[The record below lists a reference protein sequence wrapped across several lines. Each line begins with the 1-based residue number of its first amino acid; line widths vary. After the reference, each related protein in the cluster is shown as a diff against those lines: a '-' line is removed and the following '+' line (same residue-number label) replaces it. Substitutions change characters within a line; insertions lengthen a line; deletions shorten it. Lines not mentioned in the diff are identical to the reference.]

1 MNVSDSE
8 MAVQL
13 NKLNVAF
20 DGQPVLKDLSLS
32 VHHGDKVTLTGPSGS
47 GKSTVLRCI
56 LGLVMPDSGT
66 ITIFG
71 EPVTRHNIWQKRRD
85 IAYVAQEPDLG
96 TGSVKEVIE
105 TPFFFRANA
114 GLRDNLARLPEIMER
129 FNLPQ
134 PLLEKQIT
142 RLSGGEKQRIALVI
156 AILLDRP
163 IVLLDEASSA
173 LDTKNKQAVTEYFRQ
188 ADSTT
193 VLSVAHDTEWLEFA
207 TRVVDMKEIQKTGGK
222 LDEPNY

>member
-1 MNVSDSE
+1 MNRLHLSFTGQHV
-8 MAVQL
+8 L
-13 NKLNVAF
+13 N
-20 DGQPVLKDLSLS
+20 DLSLS
-32 VHHGDKVTLTGPSGS
+32 IFHGDKVTLTGPSGS

-66 ITIFG
+66 ITILG
-71 EPVTRHNIWQKRRD
+71 ETVTRHNIWRKRRH

-105 TPFFFRANA
+105 TPFSYRANA
-114 GLRDNLARLPEIMER
+114 GLRDNLSRLPEIMER

-134 PLLEKQIT
+134 PLLDKQIT

-173 LDTKNKQAVTEYFRQ
+173 LDTKNKQAVADYFRQ
-188 ADSTT
+188 AENTT
-193 VLSVAHDTEWLEFA
+193 VLSVAHDTEWLGFA
-207 TRVVDMKEIQKTGGK
+207 TRIVDMKEIQKTEGK
-222 LDEPNY
+222 TG

>member
-1 MNVSDSE
+1 MISNDSE
-8 MAVQL
+8 TVVDL
-13 NKLNVAF
+13 NRLHLYF
-20 DGQPVLKDLSLS
+20 DGQPVLKDLSLG
-32 VHHGDKVTLTGPSGS
+32 VFHGDKVTLTGPSGS

-66 ITIFG
+66 ITILG
-71 EPVTRHNIWQKRRD
+71 EPVTRHNIWQKRRH

-105 TPFFFRANA
+105 TPFSYRANA
-114 GLRDNLARLPEIMER
+114 GMRDNLARLPEIMKR

-134 PLLEKQIT
+134 PLLDKQIT
-142 RLSGGEKQRIALVI
+142 RLSGGEKQRIALSI

-173 LDTKNKQAVTEYFRQ
+173 LDAENKQAVADYFKQ
-188 ADSTT
+188 AQNTT
-193 VLSVAHDTEWLEFA
+193 VLSVAHDSEWLGFA
-207 TRVVDMKEIQKTGGK
+207 TRVVDMKEIQKT
-222 LDEPNY
+222 

>member
-1 MNVSDSE
+1 MTSPDFQT
-8 MAVQL
+8 AVEL
-13 NKLNVAF
+13 KHLHLSF
-20 DGQPVLKDLSLS
+20 EGQPVLKDLSLS
-32 VHHGDKVTLTGPSGS
+32 IFHGDKVTLTGPSGS

-56 LGLVMPDSGT
+56 LGLVIPDSGT
-66 ITIFG
+66 VSILG
-71 EPVTRHNIWQKRRD
+71 ETVTRHNVWQKRRH

-96 TGSVKEVIE
+96 AGSVKEIIE
-105 TPFFFRANA
+105 TPFTYRANA
-114 GLRDNLARLPEIMER
+114 GLHDNLARLPAIMEQ

-173 LDTKNKQAVTEYFRQ
+173 LDTKNKQAVADYFKK

-193 VLSVAHDTEWLEFA
+193 ILSVAHDSEWIGFA
-207 TRVVDMKEIQKTGGK
+207 TRVVDMKGIQKM
-222 LDEPNY
+222 

>member
-8 MAVQL
+8 MAIHL
-13 NKLNVAF
+13 NKLNVDF

-32 VHHGDKVTLTGPSGS
+32 VFHGDKVTLTGPSGS

-66 ITIFG
+66 ITILG
-71 EPVTRHNIWQKRRD
+71 EPVTRHNIWQKRRH

-105 TPFFFRANA
+105 TPFSYRANA

-134 PLLEKQIT
+134 PLLDKQIT
-142 RLSGGEKQRIALVI
+142 RLSGGEKQRIALTI

-173 LDTKNKQAVTEYFRQ
+173 LDVKNKQAVADYFRQ
-188 ADSTT
+188 AQNTT
-193 VLSVAHDTEWLEFA
+193 VLSVAHDSEWLGFA
-207 TRVVDMKEIQKTGGK
+207 TRVVDMKEIHQM
-222 LDEPNY
+222 

>member
-1 MNVSDSE
+1 MLTPEGMISNDSNT
-8 MAVQL
+8 AVEL
-13 NKLNVAF
+13 DRLYLSF
-20 DGQPVLKDLSLS
+20 DGQPVLKNLHLSIFP
-32 VHHGDKVTLTGPSGS
+32 GDKVTLTGPSGS

-66 ITIFG
+66 ITILG
-71 EPVTRHNIWQKRRD
+71 EPVTRHNIWQKRRH

-96 TGSVKEVIE
+96 AGSVKEVIE
-105 TPFFFRANA
+105 TPFSYRANA

-134 PLLEKQIT
+134 LLLDKQIT
-142 RLSGGEKQRIALVI
+142 RLSGGEKQRIALTI

-173 LDTKNKQAVTEYFRQ
+173 LDTKNKQAVADYFRQ
-188 ADSTT
+188 AGNTT
-193 VLSVAHDTEWLEFA
+193 VLSVAHDTEWLGFA
-207 TRVVDMKEIQKTGGK
+207 TRVVDMKEIQKT
-222 LDEPNY
+222 

>member
-1 MNVSDSE
+1 MTSSDFQT
-8 MAVQL
+8 AVQL
-13 NKLNVAF
+13 NRLHLSFNGQHVLN
-20 DGQPVLKDLSLS
+20 DLSLS
-32 VHHGDKVTLTGPSGS
+32 IFHGDKVTLTGPSGS

-66 ITIFG
+66 ITILG
-71 EPVTRHNIWQKRRD
+71 ETVTRHNIWRKRRH

-105 TPFFFRANA
+105 TPFSYRANA
-114 GLRDNLARLPEIMER
+114 GLRDNLSRLPEIMER

-134 PLLEKQIT
+134 PLLDKQIT
-142 RLSGGEKQRIALVI
+142 RLSGGEKQRTALVI

-173 LDTKNKQAVTEYFRQ
+173 LDTKNKQAVADYFRQ
-188 ADSTT
+188 AENTT
-193 VLSVAHDTEWLEFA
+193 VLSVAHDTEWLGFA
-207 TRVVDMKEIQKTGGK
+207 TRIVDMKEIQKTEGK
-222 LDEPNY
+222 TG

>member
-1 MNVSDSE
+1 MNSINSE
-8 MAVQL
+8 KAVHL
-13 NKLNVAF
+13 NKLNLSF

-32 VHHGDKVTLTGPSGS
+32 VHHGGKVTLTGPSGS

-56 LGLVMPDSGT
+56 LGLVLPDSGT
-66 ITIFG
+66 ISVLG
-71 EPVTRHNIWQKRRD
+71 ETVTRHNIWQIRRH

-96 TGSVKEVIE
+96 TDSVKEVIE
-105 TPFFFRANA
+105 TPFTFRANSRL
-114 GLRDNLARLPEIMER
+114 GNNLARLPAIMER
-129 FNLPQ
+129 FNLPHT
-134 PLLEKQIT
+134 LLDKQIN

-173 LDTKNKQAVTEYFRQ
+173 LDTKNKQAVADYFMQ
-188 ADSTT
+188 AENTT
-193 VLSVAHDTEWLEFA
+193 VLSVAHDTEWLGFA

>member
-129 FNLPQ
+129 FNLPHT
-134 PLLEKQIT
+134 LLEKQIM

-207 TRVVDMKEIQKTGGK
+207 TRVVDMKEIQKTGKKSG
-222 LDEPNY
+222 

>member
-1 MNVSDSE
+1 MISTGSE
-8 MAVQL
+8 MAIQL
-13 NKLNVAF
+13 NKLNIAF
-20 DGQPVLKDLSLS
+20 DGHPVLQDLSLN
-32 VHHGDKVTLTGPSGS
+32 VFAGDKVTLTGPSGS

-66 ITIFG
+66 ITILG
-71 EPVTRHNIWQKRRD
+71 EPVTRHNIWQKRRH

-96 TGSVKEVIE
+96 AGSVKEVIE
-105 TPFFFRANA
+105 TPFTFRANA

-134 PLLEKQIT
+134 PLLDKQIN

-156 AILLDRP
+156 AILLDRA

-173 LDTKNKQAVTEYFRQ
+173 LDTKNKQAVAAYFKQ
-188 ADSTT
+188 AENTT
-193 VLSVAHDTEWLEFA
+193 VLSVAHDTEWMEFA
-207 TRVVDMKEIQKTGGK
+207 TRVVDMKAIQKT
-222 LDEPNY
+222 

>member
-1 MNVSDSE
+1 MNRLHLSFTGQHV
-8 MAVQL
+8 L
-13 NKLNVAF
+13 N
-20 DGQPVLKDLSLS
+20 DLSLS
-32 VHHGDKVTLTGPSGS
+32 IFHGDKVTLTGPSGS

-66 ITIFG
+66 ITILG
-71 EPVTRHNIWQKRRD
+71 ETVTRHNIWRKRRH

-105 TPFFFRANA
+105 TPFSYRANA
-114 GLRDNLARLPEIMER
+114 GLRDNLSRLPEIMER

-134 PLLEKQIT
+134 PLLDKQIT
-142 RLSGGEKQRIALVI
+142 RLSGGEKQRTALVI

-173 LDTKNKQAVTEYFRQ
+173 LDTKNKQAVADYFRQ
-188 ADSTT
+188 AENTT
-193 VLSVAHDTEWLEFA
+193 VLSVAHDTEWLGFA
-207 TRVVDMKEIQKTGGK
+207 TRIVDMKEIQKTEGK
-222 LDEPNY
+222 TG

>member
-1 MNVSDSE
+1 MISNDSE
-8 MAVQL
+8 TVVDL
-13 NKLNVAF
+13 NRLHLSF

-32 VHHGDKVTLTGPSGS
+32 VFHGDKVTLTGPSGS

-56 LGLVMPDSGT
+56 LGLVLPDSGT
-66 ITIFG
+66 ITILG
-71 EPVTRHNIWQKRRD
+71 EPVTRHNIWQKRRH

-105 TPFFFRANA
+105 TPFSYRANA

-129 FNLPQ
+129 FDLPQ
-134 PLLEKQIT
+134 PLLDKQIT
-142 RLSGGEKQRIALVI
+142 RLSGGEKQRIALTI

-173 LDTKNKQAVTEYFRQ
+173 LDAKNKQAVADYFEQ
-188 ADSTT
+188 TQDTT
-193 VLSVAHDTEWLEFA
+193 VLSVAHDSEWLGFA
-207 TRVVDMKEIQKTGGK
+207 TRIVDMKEIHQM
-222 LDEPNY
+222 

>member
-1 MNVSDSE
+1 MISNNSE
-8 MAVQL
+8 AVVDL
-13 NKLNVAF
+13 NRLHLSF

-32 VHHGDKVTLTGPSGS
+32 VFHGDKVTLTGPSGS

-66 ITIFG
+66 ITILG
-71 EPVTRHNIWQKRRD
+71 EPVTRHNIWQKRRH

-105 TPFFFRANA
+105 TPFSYRANA

-129 FNLPQ
+129 FNLPK
-134 PLLEKQIT
+134 LLLDKQIN
-142 RLSGGEKQRIALVI
+142 RLSGGEKQRIALTI

-163 IVLLDEASSA
+163 LVLLDEASSA
-173 LDTKNKQAVTEYFRQ
+173 LDAKNKQAVADYFKQ
-188 ADSTT
+188 AQNTT
-193 VLSVAHDTEWLEFA
+193 VLSVAHDSDWLGFA
-207 TRVVDMKEIQKTGGK
+207 TRVVDMKEIQQM
-222 LDEPNY
+222 

>member
-1 MNVSDSE
+1 MTSSNFQT
-8 MAVQL
+8 AVQL
-13 NKLNVAF
+13 NRLHLSFNGQHVLN
-20 DGQPVLKDLSLS
+20 DLSLS
-32 VHHGDKVTLTGPSGS
+32 IFHGDKVTLTGPSGS

-66 ITIFG
+66 ITILG
-71 EPVTRHNIWQKRRD
+71 EPVTRHNIWQKRRH

-96 TGSVKEVIE
+96 TGRVKEVIE
-105 TPFFFRANA
+105 TPFTFRANA
-114 GLRDNLARLPEIMER
+114 GLRDNLAHLPELMER

-134 PLLEKQIT
+134 PLLDKQIM

-173 LDTKNKQAVTEYFRQ
+173 LDKKNRQAVDDYFRH
-188 ADSTT
+188 ADNTT
-193 VLSVAHDTEWLEFA
+193 VLSVAHDTEWLGFA
-207 TRVVDMKEIQKTGGK
+207 TRIVDIKEIQKTQGK
-222 LDEPNY
+222 TR

>member
-1 MNVSDSE
+1 MTSSDFQT
-8 MAVQL
+8 AVQL
-13 NKLNVAF
+13 NRLHLSFTGQHVLN
-20 DGQPVLKDLSLS
+20 DLSLS
-32 VHHGDKVTLTGPSGS
+32 IFHGDKVTLTGPSGS

-66 ITIFG
+66 ITILG
-71 EPVTRHNIWQKRRD
+71 ETVTRHNIWRKRRH

-105 TPFFFRANA
+105 TPFSYRANA
-114 GLRDNLARLPEIMER
+114 GLRDNLSRLPEIMER

-134 PLLEKQIT
+134 PLLDKQIT

-173 LDTKNKQAVTEYFRQ
+173 LDTKNKQAVADYFRQ
-188 ADSTT
+188 AENTT
-193 VLSVAHDTEWLEFA
+193 VLSVAHDTEWLGFA
-207 TRVVDMKEIQKTGGK
+207 TRIVDMKEIQKTEGK
-222 LDEPNY
+222 TG

>member
-1 MNVSDSE
+1 MNSINSDT
-8 MAVQL
+8 AVNL
-13 NKLNVAF
+13 NKLNLSF

-32 VHHGDKVTLTGPSGS
+32 VRHGEKVALTGPSGS

-66 ITIFG
+66 ITILG
-71 EPVTRHNIWQKRRD
+71 EPLTHHNIWQKRRH

-105 TPFFFRANA
+105 TPFTFRANA
-114 GLRDNLARLPEIMER
+114 DLRDNLARLPAIMER

-134 PLLEKQIT
+134 PLLAKQIT

-173 LDTKNKQAVTEYFRQ
+173 LDTKNKQAVADYFRQ

-193 VLSVAHDTEWLEFA
+193 VLSVAHDAEWLGFA

-222 LDEPNY
+222 LGEPDY

>member
-1 MNVSDSE
+1 MLTPEDMISTDSNT
-8 MAVQL
+8 AVEL
-13 NKLNVAF
+13 DRLYLSF
-20 DGQPVLKDLSLS
+20 DGQPVLKGLHLSIFP
-32 VHHGDKVTLTGPSGS
+32 GDKVTLTGPSGS

-66 ITIFG
+66 ITILG
-71 EPVTRHNIWQKRRD
+71 EPVTRHNIWQKRRH

-105 TPFFFRANA
+105 TPFSYRANA
-114 GLRDNLARLPEIMER
+114 GLRDNLARLPTIMER

-134 PLLEKQIT
+134 PLLDKQIT

-173 LDTKNKQAVTEYFRQ
+173 LDTKNKQAVADYFRQ
-188 ADSTT
+188 AQNTT
-193 VLSVAHDTEWLEFA
+193 LLSVAHDFEWLGFA
-207 TRVVDMKEIQKTGGK
+207 TRVVDMKEIQKT
-222 LDEPNY
+222 

>member
-1 MNVSDSE
+1 MISNDSNT
-8 MAVQL
+8 AVEL
-13 NKLNVAF
+13 DRLYLSF
-20 DGQPVLKDLSLS
+20 DGQPVLKNLHLSIFP
-32 VHHGDKVTLTGPSGS
+32 GDKVTLTGPSGS

-66 ITIFG
+66 ITILG
-71 EPVTRHNIWQKRRD
+71 EPVTRHNIWQKRRH

-96 TGSVKEVIE
+96 AGSVKEVIE
-105 TPFFFRANA
+105 TPFSYRANA

-134 PLLEKQIT
+134 LLLDKQIT
-142 RLSGGEKQRIALVI
+142 RLSGGEKQRIALTI

-173 LDTKNKQAVTEYFRQ
+173 LDTKNKQAVADYFRQ
-188 ADSTT
+188 AQNTT
-193 VLSVAHDTEWLEFA
+193 LLSVAHDFEWLGFA
-207 TRVVDMKEIQKTGGK
+207 TRVVDMNEIQKT
-222 LDEPNY
+222 

>member
-13 NKLNVAF
+13 NELNVAF
-20 DGQPVLKDLSLS
+20 DGQPVLKNLSLS
-32 VHHGDKVTLTGPSGS
+32 VGHGEKVTLTGPSGS

-56 LGLVMPDSGT
+56 LGLVVPDSGT
-66 ITIFG
+66 ITILG
-71 EPVTRHNIWQKRRD
+71 EPVTRHNIWQKRRH

-105 TPFFFRANA
+105 TPFTFRANA

-134 PLLEKQIT
+134 TLLEKQIM

-173 LDTKNKQAVTEYFRQ
+173 LDTKNKQAVAEYFKQ
-188 ADSTT
+188 AANTT
-193 VLSVAHDTEWLEFA
+193 VISVAHDTEWLGFA
-207 TRVVDMKEIQKTGGK
+207 TRVIDMKEIQNT
-222 LDEPNY
+222 

>member
-1 MNVSDSE
+1 MITVKNNFDDLRMNE
-8 MAVQL
+8 TAVQL
-13 NKLNVAF
+13 SSLNVEF
-20 DGQPVLKDLSLS
+20 DGQPVLKNLSLS
-32 VHHGDKVTLTGPSGS
+32 VFHGDKVTLTGPSGS

-56 LGLVMPDSGT
+56 PGLVMPDSGT
-66 ITIFG
+66 ITILG
-71 EPVTRHNIWQKRRD
+71 EPVTRHNIWQKRRQ

-105 TPFFFRANA
+105 TPFSYRANA

-134 PLLEKQIT
+134 PLLDKQIT
-142 RLSGGEKQRIALVI
+142 RLSGGEKQRIALTI

-173 LDTKNKQAVTEYFRQ
+173 LDTKNKQAVADYFKQ
-188 ADSTT
+188 AQNTT
-193 VLSVAHDTEWLEFA
+193 VLSVAHDSEWLEFA
-207 TRVVDMKEIQKTGGK
+207 TRVVDMKEIHQM
-222 LDEPNY
+222 

>member
-1 MNVSDSE
+1 MTSSDFQT
-8 MAVQL
+8 AVQL
-13 NKLNVAF
+13 NRLHLSFTGQHVLN
-20 DGQPVLKDLSLS
+20 DLSLS
-32 VHHGDKVTLTGPSGS
+32 IFHGDKVTLTGPSGS

-66 ITIFG
+66 ITILG
-71 EPVTRHNIWQKRRD
+71 ETVTRHNIWRKRRH

-105 TPFFFRANA
+105 TPFSYRANA
-114 GLRDNLARLPEIMER
+114 GLRDNLSRLPEIMER

-134 PLLEKQIT
+134 PLLDKQIT
-142 RLSGGEKQRIALVI
+142 RLSGGEKQRTALVI

-173 LDTKNKQAVTEYFRQ
+173 LDTKNKQAVADYFRQ
-188 ADSTT
+188 AENTT
-193 VLSVAHDTEWLEFA
+193 VLSVAHDTEWLGFA
-207 TRVVDMKEIQKTGGK
+207 TRIVDMKEIQKTEGK
-222 LDEPNY
+222 TG